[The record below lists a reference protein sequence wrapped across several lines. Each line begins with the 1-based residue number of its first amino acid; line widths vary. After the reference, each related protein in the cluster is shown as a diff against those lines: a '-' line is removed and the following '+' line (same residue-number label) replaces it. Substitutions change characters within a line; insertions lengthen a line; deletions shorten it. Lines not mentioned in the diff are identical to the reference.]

1 MKTSVTSV
9 YCFQNK
15 WSFSKFTK
23 RVKLIE
29 MGWVSPGGVRYR
41 APYAS
46 YGATKSC
53 TNRNCVEITVTEL
66 DVTHISHWMQ
76 LPIAPGAHPSHSLI
90 TTWHPPTPTWP
101 APLTRLPKFVGPVS
115 TKTAQTTSLGAAG
128 NCSRNRRSIKG
139 DLGTSC
145 ACRQC

>member
-29 MGWVSPGGVRYR
+29 MGWVSPGG
-41 APYAS
+41 A

-76 LPIAPGAHPSHSLI
+76 FPIAPSAHPSHSLI
-90 TTWHPPTPTWP
+90 TT
-101 APLTRLPKFVGPVS
+101 
-115 TKTAQTTSLGAAG
+115 
-128 NCSRNRRSIKG
+128 
-139 DLGTSC
+139 
-145 ACRQC
+145 